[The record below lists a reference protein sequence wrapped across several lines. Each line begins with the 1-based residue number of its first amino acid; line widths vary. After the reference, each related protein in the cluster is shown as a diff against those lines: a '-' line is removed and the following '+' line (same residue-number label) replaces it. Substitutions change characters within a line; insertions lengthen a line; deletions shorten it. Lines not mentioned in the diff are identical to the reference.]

1 MTDPKHSFPKPGV
14 GRYYRHPVSGEEWPS
29 VTNVN
34 QTCVSKPGLPPAAAR
49 ETAARAWELLPQ
61 MVAASRKPF
70 EREKLT
76 KEIKG
81 HYQWLWDKAA
91 DLGTDVHAWVEAR
104 VLGKPH
110 PEDPMVEPFG
120 VQALRFFDDFSIDL
134 EKDVE
139 ATEATVINR
148 TVGYAGT
155 GDLWVWLKLNGKR
168 RLTLVDFKTS
178 STRPVGSVY
187 PEYGLQTAAL
197 ANAEAILLDN
207 GEEMEP
213 PGPIEALAV
222 LNLRPDNYA
231 LIPMPL
237 AGTIDDAFAAFV
249 SLVPGA
255 LYLHSCYGAK
265 PLPIK
270 KPRLKAVS

>member
-1 MTDPKHSFPKPGV
+1 MTDPKHAYAKPGV

-29 VTNVN
+29 VTNIN

-49 ETAARAWELLPQ
+49 ETAARAWQLLPQ
-61 MVAASRKPF
+61 MVAVSRNPV
-70 EREKLT
+70 ERDRLT
-76 KEIKG
+76 KDIKG

-91 DLGTDVHAWVEAR
+91 DLGTEVHGWIEAHA
-104 VLGKPH
+104 LGKPY
-110 PEDPMVEPFG
+110 PENPLVEPFAK
-120 VQALRFFDDFSIDL
+120 QALRFLDDFSIDI
-134 EKDVE
+134 ERDVE

-155 GDLWVWLKLNGKR
+155 GDLWVWLKTSGKR
-168 RLTLVDFKTS
+168 RLILIDFKTS

-187 PEYGLQTAAL
+187 PEYGLQVAAL

-207 GEEMEP
+207 GEEVKP

-222 LNLRPDNYA
+222 LNLRPHDYA

-237 AGTIDDAFAAFV
+237 AGSIDEAFAAFR